1 MNENY
6 WQTRWSDDQIRT
18 LLLEQSRVFWE
29 SDTGI
34 RRDKLADLQRAA
46 HLPHAV
52 VISGLRRVGKSTL
65 LAQAAHQL
73 GKESYYYLNF
83 EDERFIG
90 FQPED
95 ANHLYQL
102 LVELLG
108 DRRVFLID
116 EIQNV
121 PGWEHFVRRF
131 MDMGFKF
138 YITGSNAS
146 LLSSE
151 LGSLLTGRH
160 IPIEL
165 YPFSFKEYLRF
176 SGRTPANPEQLSTA
190 EKGVLNSDLAA
201 YLKAGGIPLAHRY
214 PEIPLLRNLYD
225 DILYRDIVSR
235 YRIESPGALREL
247 AFFLMSNP
255 ACPVSFNKLKA
266 QLHLGSVNTIKSY
279 FEYLGNSWLIFT
291 TYQYDFSVK
300 RQQIAPKKIYAIDSG
315 LCSAVGF
322 GFSANS
328 GKLLENLAFLT
339 LRQQFKEIYY
349 YTTSAGHEIDFY
361 IPQNRQL
368 IQVCQDLKHP
378 STRERELRAISEAA
392 QTIKVNDA
400 LILSSSNENDIVIQD
415 IPVQIRSIAEWL
427 INF

>member
-1 MNENY
+1 M
-6 WQTRWSDDQIRT
+6 WSDDQIRM
-18 LLLEQSRVFWE
+18 LLLEQSRAFWE

-34 RRDKLADLQRAA
+34 RREKLADLERVA

-65 LAQAAHQL
+65 LAQMAHQL
-73 GKESYYYLNF
+73 GRESFYYVNF

-102 LVELLG
+102 LVEFSG
-108 DRRVFLID
+108 DRKVFLID

-131 MDMGFKF
+131 MEMGFKF

-165 YPFSFKEYLRF
+165 FPFSFKEYLRF
-176 SGRTPANPEQLSTA
+176 SGHTPVNPEQMSTA
-190 EKGVLNSDLAA
+190 EKGMLNSDLAA
-201 YLKAGGIPLAHRY
+201 YIEAGGIPIALRY

-225 DILYRDIVSR
+225 DVLYRDIGSR
-235 YRIESPGALREL
+235 YRIESVGALREL
-247 AFFLMSNP
+247 AFFLISNP

-266 QLHLGSVNTIKSY
+266 QLHLGSVNTVKSY
-279 FEYLGNSWLIFT
+279 IEYLENSWLIFT
-291 TYQYDFSVK
+291 THQYDFSVK

-315 LCSAVGF
+315 LCNAVGF
-322 GFSANS
+322 GFSPNS
-328 GKLLENLAFLT
+328 GKLLENLVYLS
-339 LRQQFKEIYY
+339 LRQKFKEIYY
-349 YTTSAGHEIDFY
+349 FGTAGGHEIDFY
-361 IPQNRQL
+361 IPENWQL
-368 IQVCQDLKHP
+368 IQVCQDMKHP
-378 STRERELRAISEAA
+378 STRERELRAIGEAV
-392 QTIKVNDA
+392 QTIKVKSA
-400 LILSSSNENDIVIQD
+400 LILTNVNENDFTIQN
-415 IPVQIRSIAEWL
+415 IPVQVRSTAEWL
-427 INF
+427 LY